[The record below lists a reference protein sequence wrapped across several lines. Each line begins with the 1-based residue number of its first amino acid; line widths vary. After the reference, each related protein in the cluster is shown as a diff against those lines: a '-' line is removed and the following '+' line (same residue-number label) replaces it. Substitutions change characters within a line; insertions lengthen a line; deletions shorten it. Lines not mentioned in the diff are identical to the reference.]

1 MPKSPEERAESLRQ
15 ALQMHVE
22 PVEHQGAGHY
32 WMLSA
37 KGFAR
42 IAAAIRDAE
51 NDALEKAA
59 ELCDAA
65 HQESLMTWG
74 KIIGPDYFV
83 VRGLASR
90 ELAAAIRQL
99 KHDDDGQ
106 LPPAN

>member
-15 ALQMHVE
+15 ALLMHVE
-22 PVEHQGAGHY
+22 PVEHEGAGHY

-59 ELCDAA
+59 ELCEAA
-65 HQESLMTWG
+65 HQDSLMT
-74 KIIGPDYFV
+74 
-83 VRGLASR
+83 
-90 ELAAAIRQL
+90 
-99 KHDDDGQ
+99 
-106 LPPAN
+106 